1 MFWPEFLRQSHLCH
15 KRLIDLGLRKLAR
28 TRSEAPKVEWL
39 RSTCTV
45 MGLFEDW
52 RCEIAEVRLAPGI
65 LTFRWDPR

>member
-1 MFWPEFLRQSHLCH
+1 MFWPEFLRQSDLCH

-52 RCEIAEVRLAPGI
+52 RCEIAEVRLAPGHSH
-65 LTFRWDPR
+65 LQVRPR